1 MDTVNRLSNPTLG
14 MTSGITCSMNA
25 AKVTISIDQNLLQSI
40 DHLVQSRVFASRS
53 QAVQV
58 AVQEKII
65 RLNKARLARE
75 CSKLDRLEEQALA
88 DERLGADSAAW
99 LEY

>member
-1 MDTVNRLSNPTLG
+1 
-14 MTSGITCSMNA
+14 MTYGITRSMNA
-25 AKVTISIDQNLLQSI
+25 AKVTISIDQNLLKSI
-40 DHLVQSRVFASRS
+40 DHLVQTKIFASRS

-65 RLNKARLARE
+65 RLNKTRLARE

-88 DERLGADSAAW
+88 DEGLGADSATW
-99 LEY
+99 PEY

>member
-1 MDTVNRLSNPTLG
+1 MDTVNRFNSLTLS
-14 MTSGITCSMNA
+14 MTYGITRSMNA
-25 AKVTISIDQNLLQSI
+25 AKVTISIDQNLLKSI
-40 DHLVQSRVFASRS
+40 DHLVQTKIFASRS

-65 RLNKARLARE
+65 RLNKTRLARE

-88 DERLGADSAAW
+88 DEGLGADSATW
-99 LEY
+99 PEY